1 MELSVQVN
9 SKMTVKLDVSN
20 QKDLIRQISQLEEVL
35 SNTTCGACKSENTR
49 FVTRNAA
56 GEKNKVYEF
65 FEVKCNECN
74 SRLSLGCHQEG
85 DTLFPKRKNDTG
97 EWLPDGGW
105 IKYKRPVEA
114 SEALTK
120 GKKKSDDTPF

>member
-85 DTLFPKRKNDTG
+85 DTLFPKRKNEAG
-97 EWLPDGGW
+97 EWLPNSGW
-105 IKYKRPVEA
+105 VKFERAAPKE
-114 SEALTK
+114 ETK
-120 GKKKSDDTPF
+120 SKKKDENNTPF